1 MEVSLDNN
9 RVKKNQ
15 IGMTLQNNWIKAI
28 PQFYNDN
35 DQILYY
41 D

>member
-1 MEVSLDNN
+1 MYGKTKIELFDY
-9 RVKKNQ
+9 
-15 IGMTLQNNWIKAI
+15 ILNNWIKAI

-41 D
+41 DNNR